1 MERLKNLEPLVEKAL
16 REIPETRFDYFI
28 LYAEVC
34 KNFIPM
40 DFAFGVVMYAHKTL
54 GIPSYQSVAR
64 IRRLLQAKHPE
75 LKTDVLKEER
85 EQGEKDY
92 REYSRTK
99 DEVDTH

>member
-1 MERLKNLEPLVEKAL
+1 MERLKKLEPLVEKAL

-40 DFAFGVVMYAHKTL
+40 DFAFGVVMYGHRSL

-64 IRRLLQAKHPE
+64 IRRLLQTKYPE
-75 LKTDVLKEER
+75 LRSEVNKEER
-85 EQGEKDY
+85 IQGESDY

-99 DEVDTH
+99 DEIDTD